1 MDATLR
7 RAKRRFIMSVAMTI
21 ETFDTSEYRGTVV
34 AEPADLASLAATVR
48 DYRVMLGAVLEDMLD
63 RYERNPEYHFVDTK
77 LSLLDGRDFP
87 DDDPVRGPS
96 VIYGWIQGRGLEA
109 LVGHA
114 EWLHGCDDVA
124 PALRKRLLPR
134 VERMIA
140 EVFARCEGLRA
151 ANGGRMFFSMTVDG
165 KPLKMGPDGRYV
177 PFEMPAGSPA
187 NVTELFY
194 VKGMAAAAEL
204 LDDRAKL
211 AEACQWYAQI
221 DADIQA
227 NRLAGDQQ
235 PLDPT
240 NAAVR
245 SVPGRQGNGGRM
257 LALGAASLFIE
268 RTGEP
273 AYADMGISYLDYMLA
288 HHVNTSESPELGLP
302 YDGWEFIRRDD
313 GRPFVDPAG
322 TLLSDPGHACEFVG
336 FAAKLLHAI
345 KLRGLLPKVSWPK
358 VKQYER
364 ILPAVLERNFANG
377 FSPAGFGIVKAYD
390 LIARKPLRTDMP
402 WWNLPETMRAA
413 AGVAVWL
420 KGEQRAKAL
429 AIAGK
434 CSNAFMSK
442 FLRPDL
448 HLMAYQTIG
457 ADGKPVA
464 TIPATPDADPGYHTG
479 LSIIDYLDWLGEMG
493 VA

>member
-1 MDATLR
+1 LR
-7 RAKRRFIMSVAMTI
+7 RTDRRFIMSVTMTI
-21 ETFDTSEYRGTVV
+21 ETFDTSEYRGTLVDPSGV
-34 AEPADLASLAATVR
+34 PASLAPTVR
-48 DYRVMLGAVLEDMLD
+48 DYRVMLGAVIEAILD
-63 RYERNPEYHFVDTK
+63 RYERNPDYHFVDTK
-77 LSLLDGRDFP
+77 LSLLDGRDFAA
-87 DDDPVRGPS
+87 DDPVRGPD

-114 EWLHGCDDVA
+114 DWLKRCDDVS
-124 PALRKRLLPR
+124 PPLRERLLPR

-140 EVFARCEGLRA
+140 EVFARCEALRA
-151 ANGGRMFFSMTVDG
+151 ANGGRMFFSMTVEG

-177 PFEMPAGSPA
+177 PHEIPAGSPA
-187 NVTELFY
+187 NGTELFY
-194 VKGMAAAAEL
+194 VKGMAAAARF

-211 AEACQWYAQI
+211 AEACEWYRQV

-227 NRLAGDQQ
+227 NRLVGDQQ

-240 NAAVR
+240 NAVVQT
-245 SVPGRQGNGGRM
+245 VPGRRGNGGRM
-257 LALGAASLFIE
+257 LALGAASLFLE
-268 RTGEP
+268 CTGDP
-273 AYADMGISYLDYMLA
+273 AYVDVGISYLDYMLA
-288 HHVNTSESPELGLP
+288 HHINTSASPALGLP
-302 YDGWEFIRRDD
+302 YDGWEFIRSDD
-313 GRPFVDPAG
+313 GRPFVDADG
-322 TLLSDPGHACEFVG
+322 ALLSDPGHACEFVG
-336 FAAKLLHAI
+336 FAARLLHTI
-345 KLRGLLPKVSWPK
+345 RQRGMLSKVDAAK

-364 ILPAVLERNFANG
+364 VLLAVLERNFANG
-377 FSPAGFGIVKAYD
+377 FSQAGYGIVKAYD

-413 AGVAVWL
+413 AGVALWAE
-420 KGEQRAKAL
+420 GDQRAGAL
-429 AIAGK
+429 AVAAK

-457 ADGKPVA
+457 ADGRPVA